1 MKRQHGDMGSQVPKG
16 WDCTPKTVGQGVW
29 PILKGYFLVTGRVDR
44 KGERAFLYKR
54 LRALA

>member
-1 MKRQHGDMGSQVPKG
+1 MATWGLRCQKVGIAPQ
-16 WDCTPKTVGQGVW
+16 KTVGPGAW